1 MGQAIDRDFYNG
13 NVFGVKICDLI
24 LPAIS
29 AEWQKTQLC
38 GGDGEAFLD
47 GVLESLTQFVYDAFD
62 LDEVEFDE
70 EDDEIEDEDEVDDD
84 EEDDEEE

>member
-24 LPAIS
+24 LPAIT
-29 AEWQKTQLC
+29 AEWEKTEAAN
-38 GGDGEAFLD
+38 GDGEAFLD

-62 LDEVEFDE
+62 LDEVDLDEDEF
-70 EDDEIEDEDEVDDD
+70 EDDEVHDGDDG
-84 EEDDEEE
+84 EEK